1 MLVEKNGVF
10 FDINK
15 DLADVYFRNGF
26 KEVKAEEPKAAE
38 PKAKAE
44 PKRGRPKKK

>member
-26 KEVKAEEPKAAE
+26 KEVKAEEAAE